1 MSNSRPATG
10 GGRMISVPPE
20 RVVRWLNGFI
30 GRHGA
35 STVEQSLDGITLTAA
50 DGAVAAC
57 ALPLG
62 ERFEEEAVE
71 PEALVETFME
81 LASAER
87 LVAVLVV
94 RKGAFAMG
102 VFRGSKLLASKVD
115 TSYVQGRTAA
125 GGWSQQRYAR
135 RREKQAKQAL
145 KKATDA
151 AARVLMPYLGEIE
164 HVVAAGDRRTVA
176 DALADK
182 RLVALRDK
190 MVPLVMDVGE
200 PRLATLKDTPRQ
212 FRAVQIHLT
221 EPEPEPG
228 TEADHTPESTQDRAD
243 LR

>member
-62 ERFEEEAVE
+62 ERFEEEVE

-81 LASAER
+81 RASAEH

-115 TSYVQGRTAA
+115 TTYVQGRTAA

-151 AARVLMPYLGEIE
+151 AARVLVPYLGEIE
-164 HVVAAGDRRTVA
+164 SVVAAGDRRTVA

-182 RLVALRDK
+182 RLVALRHK

-228 TEADHTPESTQDRAD
+228 DEADDAPESTEDRLD
-243 LR
+243 LG

>member
-10 GGRMISVPPE
+10 GGRVISVAPE

-30 GRHGA
+30 GRHGP

-62 ERFEEEAVE
+62 ERFEEETE
-71 PEALVETFME
+71 LEDLVETFME
-81 LASAER
+81 RAETER
-87 LVAVLVV
+87 TVAVLVV
-94 RKGAFAMG
+94 RKGAFAIG
-102 VFRGSKLLASKVD
+102 VFQGPKLLVSKVD
-115 TSYVQGRTAA
+115 TTYVQGRTAA

-151 AARVLMPYLGEIE
+151 AARVLMPHLHDIE
-164 HVVAAGDRRTVA
+164 HVVAGGDRRTVA
-176 DALADK
+176 DVLADK
-182 RLVALRDK
+182 RLEALRHK
-190 MVPLVMDVGE
+190 MVPLTMEVGE

-221 EPEPEPG
+221 EPEPRDEPPE
-228 TEADHTPESTQDRAD
+228 TAESTQDEPG

>member
-10 GGRMISVPPE
+10 GGRIISVPPE

-35 STVEQSLDGITLTAA
+35 STVEQSLDGITLTAP

-57 ALPLG
+57 ALPLD
-62 ERFEEEAVE
+62 ERFEDEVE
-71 PEALVETFME
+71 PEDLVETFLE
-81 LASAER
+81 RAAAEHV
-87 LVAVLVV
+87 VAVLVV
-94 RKGAFAMG
+94 RKGAFAIG
-102 VFRGSKLLASKVD
+102 VFRGAKLVASKVD
-115 TSYVQGRTAA
+115 TTYVQGRTAA

-151 AARVLMPYLGEIE
+151 AARVLVPHIGEIE
-164 HVVAAGDRRTVA
+164 SVVAAGDRRTVA

-182 RLVALRDK
+182 RLVALRQK

-221 EPEPEPG
+221 EPES
-228 TEADHTPESTQDRAD
+228 EASDTAESTGDGPVVG
-243 LR
+243 